1 MVMVSVTNH
10 IKQNRGVTME
20 QSKRCSNCLR
30 WKEPLTTSACNL
42 EPAFKQHDFIPTGDG
57 YYWCL
62 DFKTK
67 QGNE

>member
-1 MVMVSVTNH
+1 
-10 IKQNRGVTME
+10 ME